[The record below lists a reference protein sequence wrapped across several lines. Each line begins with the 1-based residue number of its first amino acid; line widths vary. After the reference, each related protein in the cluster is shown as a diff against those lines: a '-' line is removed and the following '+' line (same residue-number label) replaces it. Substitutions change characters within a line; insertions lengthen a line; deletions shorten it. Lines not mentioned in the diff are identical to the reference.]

1 MAIYYFSHIINRNA
15 SLFRV
20 KILVDSFYC
29 LLYEICFLSGVH
41 YKNILIVCCQ
51 EIGIRI
57 SLCCFISTS
66 IHTWR
71 VSVFITLPVIDVN
84 AEASIGANSS
94 DKPSVFHTAR
104 QIENMGLSGSYRLPS
119 RSRDGFIFSL

>member
-51 EIGIRI
+51 EIGI
-57 SLCCFISTS
+57 STS

-94 DKPSVFHTAR
+94 DKPSVLHTAR